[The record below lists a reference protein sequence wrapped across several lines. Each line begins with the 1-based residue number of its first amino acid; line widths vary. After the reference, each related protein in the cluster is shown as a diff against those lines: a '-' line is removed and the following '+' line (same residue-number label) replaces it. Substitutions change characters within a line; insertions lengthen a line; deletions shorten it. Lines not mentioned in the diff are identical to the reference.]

1 VSNFRIF
8 LHPKIAAFSSA
19 PAGAE
24 RIQGGVMKA
33 IRVHEKGGPE
43 VLAYEDAPKPAL
55 RAGDALVRVYA
66 SAITKD
72 ELTWD
77 PTYETEKR
85 ELRTPSILGHEFS
98 GVVEEIANDVT
109 SVKVNDEVY
118 GLPSFYR
125 DGSAAE
131 FVAVHADDLAPK
143 PKSLDHVQAA
153 AVPLAALT
161 AWQALFSHA
170 GLTRGQRVL
179 IHGGAGGVGSF
190 AVQLASWAGAHVFTT
205 AAANNHDFLG
215 QLGAHEVID
224 YSQIRFEERVSDVD
238 AVLDTIGG
246 DTLER
251 SYGVVRQ
258 GGTLVS
264 VVDEPSKE
272 KSKAV
277 GIKSLFFIVEPN
289 RTQLEEIGRL
299 IDTGRLRV
307 FVDTVLPLE
316 QAREAFEQG
325 LKGHSRGKI
334 VLRVAEQA
342 ARTAR

>member
-1 VSNFRIF
+1 
-8 LHPKIAAFSSA
+8 
-19 PAGAE
+19 
-24 RIQGGVMKA
+24 MKA
-33 IRVHEKGGPE
+33 IRIHEKGGPE
-43 VLAYEDAPKPAL
+43 VLVYEEAPKPVL
-55 RAGDALVRVYA
+55 MPGDALVRVYA

-77 PTYETEKR
+77 PTYQTDKGEP
-85 ELRTPSILGHEFS
+85 RTPSIPGHEFS
-98 GVVEEIANDVT
+98 GVVEELTPGVT
-109 SVKVNDEVY
+109 SVKAGEEVY
-118 GLPSFYR
+118 GLASFYR

-131 FVAVHADDLAPK
+131 FIAIRAGDLAPK
-143 PKSLDHVQAA
+143 PKTLDHIQAA

-190 AVQLASWAGAHVFTT
+190 AVQLANWAGADVVTT
-205 AAANNHDFLG
+205 AAANNHDFVG

-224 YSQIRFEERVSDVD
+224 YAKVRFEDEVSDVD
-238 AVLDTIGG
+238 VVLDTIGG

-264 VVDEPSKE
+264 IVDSPSAE
-272 KSKAV
+272 KT
-277 GIKSLFFIVEPN
+277 KSLGVKGVFFIVEPN
-289 RTQLEEIGRL
+289 RTQLEEIARL
-299 IDTGRLRV
+299 IDTGRVRS

-316 QAREAFEQG
+316 QARLAFEQG

-334 VLRVAEQA
+334 VLRVAGQV
-342 ARTAR
+342 ARSAK

>member
-1 VSNFRIF
+1 
-8 LHPKIAAFSSA
+8 
-19 PAGAE
+19 
-24 RIQGGVMKA
+24 MKA
-33 IRVHEKGGPE
+33 IRIHEKGGPE
-43 VLAYEDAPKPAL
+43 VLVYEDAPKPVL
-55 RAGDALVRVYA
+55 MPGDALVRVYA

-77 PTYETEKR
+77 VTYRTDKGEP
-85 ELRTPSILGHEFS
+85 RTPSIPGHEFS
-98 GVVEEIANDVT
+98 GVVEELAPGAAGVAPGE
-109 SVKVNDEVY
+109 EVY
-118 GLPSFYR
+118 GLASFYR

-131 FVAVHADDLAPK
+131 FLAVRAEDLAPK
-143 PKSLDHVQAA
+143 PKTLDHIQAA

-170 GLTRGQRVL
+170 MLTREQSVL

-190 AVQLASWAGAHVFTT
+190 AVQLANWAGANVVST
-205 AAANNHDFLG
+205 AAGNNHDFVG

-224 YSQIRFEERVSDVD
+224 YAKVRFEDELADVD
-238 AVLDTIGG
+238 VVLDTIGG

-264 VVDEPSKE
+264 IVDSPSPE
-272 KSKAV
+272 KA
-277 GIKSLFFIVEPN
+277 KSLGINGVFFILEPN

-299 IDTGRLRV
+299 IDTGRVRS

-316 QAREAFEQG
+316 QARQAFEQG

-334 VLRVAEQA
+334 VLRVAGQA
-342 ARTAR
+342 ARSAR